1 MERKNIFMKK
11 IGLLS
16 FVIAAGLSVNA
27 QDPAMGSSTSTP
39 TLRTPMSVVPRFG
52 IKGGANLAN
61 LIVRGDVATNAYET
75 NRKTSFYGGL
85 FVNVPVGG
93 MFRFQPEVL
102 YSSQGAKVV
111 NTFTSGT
118 VTGTDRFEQDL
129 GYIAVPLMVQLQSPG
144 GFFIEAGPQVSYL
157 VTDKRNETAVR
168 PEIDFDRLDVAGA
181 AGLGYL
187 SRVGLGINARYNFG
201 LANIVNDG
209 DSKEGLEMKN
219 SVIQIG
225 LVYQFGAN
233 K

>member
-1 MERKNIFMKK
+1 MKK

-16 FVIAAGLSVNA
+16 LVIVAGLAVSA
-27 QDPAMGSSTSTP
+27 QDPAMGSGSSTP
-39 TLRTPMSVVPRFG
+39 TLRTPMAVAPRFG

-61 LIVRGDVATNAYET
+61 LIVRGDAANNSYET

-85 FVNVPVGG
+85 FANIPMGG

-111 NTFTSGT
+111 NAFTAGT
-118 VTGTDRFEQDL
+118 VQGTDRFEQDL
-129 GYIAVPLMVQLQSPG
+129 GYIAVPLMVQVQAPG

-157 VTDKRNETAVR
+157 VSDKRNESSVR
-168 PEIDFDRLDVAGA
+168 PELDFDRVDVAGA

-201 LANIVNDG
+201 LANIINDG

-219 SVIQIG
+219 SVIQVG